1 MENRLTKSFRWAIV
15 CLMAIT
21 VMAVADTIV
30 DKSFD
35 VSSGGTLFVESDL
48 GSIEVRTGNGN
59 RVDVKLYAEKRG
71 WFSDRSD
78 KIEDLLEVT
87 VEKDGKDVRVK
98 AWKKHRRNWDNWG
111 NMRVEYV
118 ITVPQQYNVD
128 LHTGGGSIDVGD
140 LEGEVR
146 AHTSGGSLNFGD
158 IKGPVFGETSGGS
171 ITLDGC
177 VGDADIKTSGGSIN
191 IGQVEGNVD
200 AKTSGGSI
208 RIDKASGNV
217 YAKAS
222 GGSSKVEEVMGD
234 IDAKTSG
241 GSVEAYLSKQPR
253 GDCRLATSGG
263 SITVYLDKDINI
275 DVEARGDR
283 IVSDFDI
290 DGEEERHYVNGKI
303 NGGGPL
309 ISLRTSSGKVKIRRM

>member
-1 MENRLTKSFRWAIV
+1 MENRLTKSFRWAIL

-48 GSIEVRTGNGN
+48 GSIEVRTGSGN

-71 WFSDRSD
+71 WFSDNSD

-98 AWKKHRRNWDNWG
+98 AWKKHRGSWDNWG

-171 ITLDGC
+171 ISLDGC
-177 VGDADIKTSGGSIN
+177 VGDADI
-191 IGQVEGNVD
+191 E
-200 AKTSGGSI
+200 
-208 RIDKASGNV
+208 
-217 YAKAS
+217 
-222 GGSSKVEEVMGD
+222 
-234 IDAKTSG
+234 
-241 GSVEAYLSKQPR
+241 
-253 GDCRLATSGG
+253 TSGG
-263 SITVYLDKDINI
+263 SITVYLDNDINI
-275 DVEARGDR
+275 DIEARADR

-290 DGEEERHYVNGKI
+290 DGEEERRYVNGKI